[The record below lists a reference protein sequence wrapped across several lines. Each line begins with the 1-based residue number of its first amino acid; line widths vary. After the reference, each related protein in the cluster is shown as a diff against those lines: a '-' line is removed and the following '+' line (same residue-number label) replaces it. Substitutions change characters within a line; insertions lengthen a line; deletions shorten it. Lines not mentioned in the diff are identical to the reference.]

1 MLHNFD
7 MFVRLCLAAALSQEL
22 GCENCLLVDF
32 WEAILM
38 ASSQEAVI
46 QELLFRLTS
55 VYIDRLTNAS
65 LQTSAKIPQ
74 TPQRRRPL
82 KTAEDLVR
90 GLKSHPN
97 LVFFGFRAAFCVVQ
111 MTLCVNRGSE
121 GQIKTSD
128 ISVTHLY

>member
-1 MLHNFD
+1 MQLVCVWLR
-7 MFVRLCLAAALSQEL
+7 VRLQEL

-32 WEAILM
+32 WEAVLM

-65 LQTSAKIPQ
+65 LQTSGKPP
-74 TPQRRRPL
+74 PQRRRPL

-90 GLKSHPN
+90 C
-97 LVFFGFRAAFCVVQ
+97 F
-111 MTLCVNRGSE
+111 
-121 GQIKTSD
+121 
-128 ISVTHLY
+128 

>member
-1 MLHNFD
+1 MLHNFNL
-7 MFVRLCLAAALSQEL
+7 FVRLCLAAASLQEL
-22 GCENCLLVDF
+22 GCEHCLLVDF

-90 GLKSHPN
+90 GFEILS
-97 LVFFGFRAAFCVVQ
+97 
-111 MTLCVNRGSE
+111 
-121 GQIKTSD
+121 
-128 ISVTHLY
+128 

>member
-1 MLHNFD
+1 ML
-7 MFVRLCLAAALSQEL
+7 QEL

-55 VYIDRLTNAS
+55 VYIDRLTNTS
-65 LQTSAKIPQ
+65 LQASAKSPQ

-82 KTAEDLVR
+82 KTAEDLVPC
-90 GLKSHPN
+90 LESYPN
-97 LVFFGFRAAFCVVQ
+97 LVFLGLQQRVV
-111 MTLCVNRGSE
+111 
-121 GQIKTSD
+121 
-128 ISVTHLY
+128 LYK